1 MCVVVIAGRDVDPS
15 AAAEGAHHASDEE
28 QRREGRGREFGVSL
42 EVGEEEDDE
51 ARACGGA
58 ESRVGDGGA
67 WKRSGDVP
75 ELRAMR
81 IWKMLR
87 SGYQSPILRAAFGTR
102 STCRDVDV
110 NPTKR
115 AFTGGSGGGT
125 HVADTLGNHSWGQPA
140 TPFLTILR
148 KWRVKPRTRALAK
161 AARERTVC
169 ARARDAARR
178 LNIAGYRAG
187 SSALPG
193 GIFSG
198 RPSASL
204 GRRWLSPLNSEYRWF
219 YNRNGQ
225 QEGENDG
232 VGWLLY
238 I

>member
-1 MCVVVIAGRDVDPS
+1 MGVVIVARRDVDPS
-15 AAAEGAHHASDEE
+15 AAAEGADNADYEE
-28 QRREGRGREFGVSL
+28 QSREGRGPEFGVSL
-42 EVGEEEDDE
+42 EVGEEKNDE
-51 ARACGGA
+51 ARACGGT
-58 ESRVGDGGA
+58 ESRVGDGVA
-67 WKRSGDVP
+67 WKRSGNVP

-87 SGYQSPILRAAFGTR
+87 SGYQSPILHTALGTR
-102 STCRDVDV
+102 STCRDV
-110 NPTKR
+110 NPANRT
-115 AFTGGSGGGT
+115 FTGGSGGGT

-148 KWRVKPRTRALAK
+148 RWRVQPRTRALAK

-178 LNIAGYRAG
+178 LNIAG

-204 GRRWLSPLNSEYRWF
+204 RKR
-219 YNRNGQ
+219 
-225 QEGENDG
+225 
-232 VGWLLY
+232 
-238 I
+238 